1 MKLIMERFN
10 KFLEE
15 GQDMK
20 RVAKIVLVREDDK
33 ILILKRARKLITE
46 KSSPWEWDLSGGHAE
61 TDENLADTI
70 VREVWEELSLSLGE
84 VTEIY
89 TEEETTFFV
98 SYEWEGKIMLSNE
111 HEEYLWINPKDV
123 DNYNVG
129 DKYSLA
135 IGRITAR

>member
-1 MKLIMERFN
+1 
-10 KFLEE
+10 
-15 GQDMK
+15 MK

>member
-1 MKLIMERFN
+1 MERFN

-46 KSSPWEWDLSGGHAE
+46 KSPWEWDLPGGHAE

-111 HEEYLWINPKDV
+111 HEEYLWIDPKDV

-135 IGRITAR
+135 TGRITAR

>member
-1 MKLIMERFN
+1 
-10 KFLEE
+10 
-15 GQDMK
+15 MK

-46 KSSPWEWDLSGGHAE
+46 KSPWEWDLPGGHAE

-111 HEEYLWINPKDV
+111 HEECLWVDPKDV

>member
-10 KFLEE
+10 KFLVE
-15 GQDMK
+15 GQDVK
-20 RVAKIVLVREDDK
+20 RVAKIVLIDEDDK
-33 ILILKRARKLITE
+33 VLILKRAKKLITE
-46 KSSPWEWDLSGGHAE
+46 KSPWEWDLPGGHAE

-70 VREVWEELSLSLGE
+70 VREVWEELSLSLGKA
-84 VTEIY
+84 TEIY

-111 HEEYLWINPKDV
+111 HEDYIWIHPEDV
-123 DNYNVG
+123 DNYNIG

-135 IGRITAR
+135 IGRATVK

>member
-15 GQDMK
+15 GEDVE
-20 RVAKIVLVREDDK
+20 RVAKIVLIRKDDQ
-33 ILILKRARKLITE
+33 ILILKRAKKLITE
-46 KSSPWEWDLSGGHAE
+46 KSPWEWDLPGGHAE

-84 VTEIY
+84 TTEIY
-89 TEEETTFFV
+89 IKEETTFFV
-98 SYEWEGKIMLSNE
+98 SYEWEGKIMLCNE
-111 HEEYLWINPKDV
+111 HEECLWIDPKDI
-123 DNYNVG
+123 DNYNIG

-135 IGRITAR
+135 IGRATVR

>member
-1 MKLIMERFN
+1 MERFN
-10 KFLEE
+10 KFLVE
-15 GQDMK
+15 GQDVG
-20 RVAKIVLVREDDK
+20 RVAKVVLIDENDK
-33 ILILKRARKLITE
+33 VLILKRPPRVLSE
-46 KSSPWEWDLSGGHAE
+46 ESPWEWDLPGGHAE
-61 TDENLADTI
+61 IDESLADTI
-70 VREVWEELSLSLGE
+70 DREAWEEVSLSLGK

-89 TEEETTFFV
+89 TEDETTFFV

-111 HEEYLWINPKDV
+111 HEEYLWIDPKDV

>member
-1 MKLIMERFN
+1 
-10 KFLEE
+10 
-15 GQDMK
+15 MK

-46 KSSPWEWDLSGGHAE
+46 KSPWEWDLPGGHAE

-70 VREVWEELSLSLGE
+70 VREVWEALSLSLGE

-89 TEEETTFFV
+89 TEEETTLFV
-98 SYEWEGKIMLSNE
+98 SYEWEGDIMLSKE
-111 HEEYLWINPKDV
+111 HDDYKWINPEEV
-123 DNYNVG
+123 ANYYIG
-129 DKYSLA
+129 EKYERA

>member
-46 KSSPWEWDLSGGHAE
+46 KSPWEWDLPGGHAE

-111 HEEYLWINPKDV
+111 HEEYLWIDPKDV

>member
-1 MKLIMERFN
+1 
-10 KFLEE
+10 
-15 GQDMK
+15 MK

-46 KSSPWEWDLSGGHAE
+46 KSSPWEWDLPGGHAE

>member
-1 MKLIMERFN
+1 
-10 KFLEE
+10 
-15 GQDMK
+15 MK

-46 KSSPWEWDLSGGHAE
+46 KSLWEWDLPGGHAE

-111 HEEYLWINPKDV
+111 HEEYLWIDPKDV